1 MLPMVRHESVIN
13 TKEPFSSL
21 MSTKIKGPESK
32 AEEKSK
38 VEAPEKCSE
47 FDTIKDAKEEVKS
60 LEGEREAE

>member
-1 MLPMVRHESVIN
+1 
-13 TKEPFSSL
+13 

>member
-1 MLPMVRHESVIN
+1 MCLRRWKHKRKLPLLKLRP
-13 TKEPFSSL
+13 K
-21 MSTKIKGPESK
+21 SK